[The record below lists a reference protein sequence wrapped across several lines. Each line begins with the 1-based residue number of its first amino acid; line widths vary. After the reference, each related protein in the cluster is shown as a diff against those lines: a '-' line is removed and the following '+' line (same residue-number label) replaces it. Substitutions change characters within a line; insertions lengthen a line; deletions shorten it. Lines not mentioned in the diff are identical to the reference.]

1 MLPWLN
7 TTAANGPWPFGTHT
21 SALRSSERPLSFTG
35 KESCLGSA
43 WAAERIT
50 PTMAMHKKADN
61 ILFIILP
68 FRLSP
73 LMSKKVW
80 GGLRNETRPTK
91 LAVTFF
97 YPDRTSIGSE
107 PHLAHLNT
115 ERSSRD
121 RRFQKRIKSK

>member
-50 PTMAMHKKADN
+50 PTMAMHKKAAN

-73 LMSKKVW
+73 LMSKKSV
-80 GGLRNETRPTK
+80 GRVEERNPTNESGRYVFLSGSDQYWVRTASGASK
-91 LAVTFF
+91 HLSFF
-97 YPDRTSIGSE
+97 
-107 PHLAHLNT
+107 
-115 ERSSRD
+115 
-121 RRFQKRIKSK
+121 KR